1 MATPNYTELVDRA
14 RHAAPV
20 IAGYLDNL
28 QSREA
33 TVIDT
38 IEAWDE
44 LIRLADDR
52 RVGAKEASEML
63 DVEGPNLYQTLK
75 GPDAMRVFGKPV
87 EPVDILAGGAVYRA
101 REIEQLGR
109 ALAASRAL
117 KAAKGDKRR
126 RRRSPQPGEAQNAAV
141 PEDAVQG

>member
-20 IAGYLDNL
+20 IAGYLDEL
-28 QSREA
+28 EAREA
-33 TVIDT
+33 DIIDT
-38 IEAWDE
+38 VAAWGE
-44 LIRLADDR
+44 LARLADDR
-52 RVGAKEASEML
+52 RVGAKEASEIL

-75 GPDAMRVFGKPV
+75 GPDAIRVFGKPV

-109 ALAASRAL
+109 ALKASRAQ

-126 RRRSPQPGEAQNAAV
+126 RRRSSLPGEV
-141 PEDAVQG
+141 VS